1 MSALFQ
7 TFLEEARQLVDKKL
21 PEYVRELE
29 AEHRLKEAMLYSL
42 EAGGKRVRPVLLLAV
57 LEAYNQP
64 ILHGLDTACAIEMVH
79 TYSLVHDDLPAMDD
93 DDLRRGQPTN
103 HKVFGEATAILAGDA
118 LLTQSF
124 ALIANADAPLSAK
137 TKVSIIA
144 ALSKAAG
151 ASGMVGGQLADMFA
165 EGKQLTVEQLAN
177 VHKRKTGELL
187 AFSIEA
193 GALIAGVSNEERSK
207 LNEFGQEI
215 GLLFQIKDD
224 ILDVE
229 GDSIAIGKP
238 VGSDAVNNKSTYP
251 GLLGLDGAK
260 TMLHTHYDRALQVLD
275 ELHLRGTLLEDL
287 AKYIVTRDH

>member
-1 MSALFQ
+1 MFQ

>member
-57 LEAYNQP
+57 LEAYGQP
-64 ILHGLDTACAIEMVH
+64 ILHGLDAACAIEMVH

-229 GDSIAIGKP
+229 GDAIAIGKP

-251 GLLGLDGAK
+251 GLLGLEGAK
-260 TMLHTHYDRALQVLD
+260 TMLQTHYDRALQVLD
-275 ELHLRGTLLEDL
+275 ELHLRETLLEDL
-287 AKYIVTRDH
+287 ANYIVTRDH

>member
-64 ILHGLDTACAIEMVH
+64 ILHGLDAACAIEMVH

-124 ALIANADAPLSAK
+124 ALIANADAPLTAE

-229 GDSIAIGKP
+229 GDAIAIGKP

-251 GLLGLDGAK
+251 GLLGLEGAK

-287 AKYIVTRDH
+287 ANYIVTRDH

>member
-57 LEAYNQP
+57 LEAYGQP
-64 ILHGLDTACAIEMVH
+64 ILHGLDAACAIEMVH

-229 GDSIAIGKP
+229 GDAIAIGKP

-251 GLLGLDGAK
+251 GLLGLEGAK

-287 AKYIVTRDH
+287 ANYIVTRDH

>member
-124 ALIANADAPLSAK
+124 ALIANADTPLSAK

-275 ELHLRGTLLEDL
+275 ELYLRGTLLEDL

>member
-1 MSALFQ
+1 VSALFQ

-57 LEAYNQP
+57 LEAYGQP
-64 ILHGLDTACAIEMVH
+64 ILHGLDAACAIEMVH

-229 GDSIAIGKP
+229 GDAIAIGKP

-251 GLLGLDGAK
+251 GLLGLEGAK

-287 AKYIVTRDH
+287 ANYIVTRDH

>member
-1 MSALFQ
+1 
-7 TFLEEARQLVDKKL
+7 
-21 PEYVRELE
+21 
-29 AEHRLKEAMLYSL
+29 MLTL
-42 EAGGKRVRPVLLLAV
+42 
-57 LEAYNQP
+57 
-64 ILHGLDTACAIEMVH
+64 
-79 TYSLVHDDLPAMDD
+79 
-93 DDLRRGQPTN
+93 
-103 HKVFGEATAILAGDA
+103 
-118 LLTQSF
+118 
-124 ALIANADAPLSAK
+124 PLSAE

-207 LNEFGQEI
+207 LSEFGQEI

-260 TMLHTHYDRALQVLD
+260 TMLNTHYDRALQVLD

-287 AKYIVTRDH
+287 ANYIVTRDH

>member
-1 MSALFQ
+1 MFQ

-57 LEAYNQP
+57 LKAYNQP

>member
-1 MSALFQ
+1 MFQ

-57 LEAYNQP
+57 LEAYGQP
-64 ILHGLDTACAIEMVH
+64 ILHGLDAACAIEMVH

-229 GDSIAIGKP
+229 GDAIAIGKP

-251 GLLGLDGAK
+251 GLLGLEGAK

-287 AKYIVTRDH
+287 ANYIVTRDH

>member
-1 MSALFQ
+1 
-7 TFLEEARQLVDKKL
+7 
-21 PEYVRELE
+21 
-29 AEHRLKEAMLYSL
+29 MLYSL